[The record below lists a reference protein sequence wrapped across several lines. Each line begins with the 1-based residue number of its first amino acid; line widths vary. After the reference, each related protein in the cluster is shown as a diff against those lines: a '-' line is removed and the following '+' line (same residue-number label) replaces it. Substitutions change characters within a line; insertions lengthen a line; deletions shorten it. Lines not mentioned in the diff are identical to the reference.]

1 MSTFTEFPAL
11 FLFFPLKAS
20 LPNSQVNYDDAGIK
34 ISSTRHTEDRMVLSS
49 LGAARVEK
57 GIRVT
62 NAAPAYSPLR
72 RLDAWGKPLN
82 LPPSE
87 RTYEQKRFEMMGN
100 RGGQR
105 GGVVGMDPQLA
116 AQISKSSKRD
126 HTFGS
131 GRGDNFSSSKT
142 RSPHKVVR
150 LKCGSPTR
158 VARQGT
164 IPQQQAVS
172 PAFDRNSWRL

>member
-105 GGVVGMDPQLA
+105 GGVVGMDPQIQA
-116 AQISKSSKRD
+116 ALKRSTQSPRSS
-126 HTFGS
+126 FGN
-131 GRGDNFSSSKT
+131 G
-142 RSPHKVVR
+142 RSPSKVVR
-150 LKCGSPTR
+150 LKMGSPTK
-158 VARQGT
+158 VARKS
-164 IPQQQAVS
+164 IVQQQQSNVS